1 MTLSWTSRLK
11 PSSLT
16 IVYTNDES
24 RIRRALVPSWSQPPG
39 LLPPQLL
46 RPLHDKRLLL
56 PHRLRSLPPHTMV
69 QLLWIS
75 MPPALASFL
84 SLLRRKLEGSGKVS
98 ASTAVVRVTPLH
110 SALGGARITGHPD
123 ENLSKPLRSPS
134 RS

>member
-1 MTLSWTSRLK
+1 
-11 PSSLT
+11 
-16 IVYTNDES
+16 
-24 RIRRALVPSWSQPPG
+24 
-39 LLPPQLL
+39 
-46 RPLHDKRLLL
+46 
-56 PHRLRSLPPHTMV
+56 MV

-98 ASTAVVRVTPLH
+98 ASTAVVRVTTLN
-110 SALGGARITGHPD
+110 SALGGVRIRGHPD